1 MGWLFLWLQG
11 LEPLQGHGGV
21 PWRAAPLRVH
31 SQSKLSVQ
39 PRNSPCSESPMLSQA
54 GREWDQSQG
63 RICVCPAAGAAGATA
78 WWVSSPLSASG
89 PLLLFLSVSN
99 KVQLNLDS
107 VILEVFSSLNGFCD
121 FLILQPLTQNPP

>member
-1 MGWLFLWLQG
+1 MCAQLLVLQV
-11 LEPLQGHGGV
+11 PQPGG
-21 PWRAAPLRVH
+21 
-31 SQSKLSVQ
+31 
-39 PRNSPCSESPMLSQA
+39 
-54 GREWDQSQG
+54 
-63 RICVCPAAGAAGATA
+63 
-78 WWVSSPLSASG
+78 VSSPLSASG